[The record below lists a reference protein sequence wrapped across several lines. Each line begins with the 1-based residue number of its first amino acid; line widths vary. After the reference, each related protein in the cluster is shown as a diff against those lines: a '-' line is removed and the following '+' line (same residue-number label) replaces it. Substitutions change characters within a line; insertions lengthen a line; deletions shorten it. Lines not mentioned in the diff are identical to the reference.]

1 MIRKLIFA
9 ALLLF
14 FGTGVAHA
22 NGSCT
27 PTSAGISF
35 GTFTGSQVTNIGSIV
50 LTCSGNGNI
59 NYTVTL
65 TAGNGTYATRLMKKG
80 TPSLSYNLYKDAVFG
95 QIWGDGT
102 GGSTTLTGSVNVNTS
117 SPIVTIPLY
126 AKLPAQALPAQGGYS
141 DTITVSV
148 AAQTTI
154 TASFL
159 VTAVVQPACTI
170 SATNLAFGTYA
181 NVQKDAQSQ
190 ISLTCTNY
198 AAWNLGLNA
207 GTFTGATVSTRKMT
221 GPSGSSMAYS
231 LYRDSPR
238 TLNWGNTVGTDT
250 VAGTGTG
257 SAQTV
262 PVYGRIPASQ
272 TLPSGNYQDT
282 IIATVTF

>member
-272 TLPSGNYQDT
+272 TLPSGNYQ
-282 IIATVTF
+282 